1 MCMLCLFLYMRRQMR
16 CHMFIDRARI
26 FVQSGKGGDGMSSFR
41 REKFVPKGGPDG
53 GDGGRGGN
61 VILVADRNVNT
72 LVDFRFRR
80 LFKAKPGG
88 KGAGANCFGR
98 DAEDLRIT
106 VPVGTVVKDEE
117 TDTVIADLNHDGQEA
132 VVARGGRGGRGNWHF
147 RSSANRVPTFAEKGE
162 PSQERWLRLE
172 LKVLADVGL
181 LGYPSVGKSSIL
193 RKVSAAQPEVAA
205 YHFTT
210 LNPILG
216 VVNLPDHRS
225 FVMADIPGLIEG
237 ASEGV
242 GLGHDFLRHVERTKI
257 LIHVLDVSGMEGRDP
272 VEDYEKINL
281 ELQKYSARLA
291 RKKQVVAA
299 NKMDL
304 LEEDSDKLER
314 LVDYMAQQGVE
325 VYPICAVTGEGMD
338 KLLERVWVLLE
349 EYVEEAEENAEEV
362 VYKAVRKQDFEVK
375 REGNAFVLTGS
386 RIENLVAMTNFDDDQ
401 SLRRFQRIWRY
412 MELDKLLKEHGV
424 QEGNTVRIG
433 EMEFEY
439 HT

>member
-1 MCMLCLFLYMRRQMR
+1 
-16 CHMFIDRARI
+16 MFIDRARI

-53 GDGGRGGN
+53 GDSGHGGN
-61 VILVADRNVNT
+61 VVLVADRNVNT

-88 KGAGANCFGR
+88 KGQGANCYGR
-98 DAEDLRIT
+98 NAEDLLIT
-106 VPVGTVVKDEE
+106 VPLGTIVKDEE
-117 TDTVIADLNHDGQEA
+117 SGQIIADLSHDGQQA
-132 VVARGGRGGRGNWHF
+132 VVAKGGRGGRGNWHF
-147 RSSANRVPTFAEKGE
+147 RSSSNRTPTFAERGE
-162 PSQERWLRLE
+162 PGEERWLRLE
-172 LKVLADVGL
+172 LKVLADIGL

-216 VVNLPDHRS
+216 VVDLSDHRS

-242 GLGHDFLRHVERTKI
+242 GLGHDFLRHIERTKI
-257 LIHVLDVSGMEGRDP
+257 LVHVLDVSGMEGRDP
-272 VEDYEKINL
+272 IEDYEKINE
-281 ELQKYSARLA
+281 ELRKYSEKLS
-291 RKKQVVAA
+291 RKKQVIAA
-299 NKMDL
+299 NKIDML
-304 LEEDSDKLER
+304 GDSDNLER
-314 LVDYMAQQGVE
+314 LQAYMDERGQE
-325 VYPICAVTGEGMD
+325 VYPICAMTGEGLEV
-338 KLLERVWVLLE
+338 LLERLWDLLE
-349 EYVEEAEENAEEV
+349 TYVEEPEEIAEEV
-362 VYKAVRKQDFEVK
+362 VYKAQDKPDFEVK
-375 REGNAFVLTGS
+375 RADDGAFVVTGP

-412 MELDKLLKEHGV
+412 MELDKLLKEKGICD
-424 QEGNTVRIG
+424 GNTVRIC

-439 HT
+439 HE

>member
-1 MCMLCLFLYMRRQMR
+1 
-16 CHMFIDRARI
+16 MFIDRARI

-53 GDGGRGGN
+53 GDGGHGGN
-61 VILVADRNVNT
+61 VVLVADRNVNT

-88 KGAGANCFGR
+88 KGQGANCYGR
-98 DAEDLRIT
+98 NAEDLLIT
-106 VPVGTVVKDEE
+106 VPLGTIIKDEE
-117 TDTVIADLNHDGQEA
+117 SGQIIADLSHDGQQA
-132 VVARGGRGGRGNWHF
+132 VVAKGGRGGRGNWHF
-147 RSSANRVPTFAEKGE
+147 RSSSNRTPTFAERGE
-162 PSQERWLRLE
+162 PGEERWLRLE
-172 LKVLADVGL
+172 LKVLADIGL

-216 VVNLPDHRS
+216 VVDLSDHRS

-242 GLGHDFLRHVERTKI
+242 GLGHDFLRHIERTKI
-257 LIHVLDVSGMEGRDP
+257 LVHVLDVSGMEGRDP
-272 VEDYEKINL
+272 IEDYEKINE
-281 ELQKYSARLA
+281 ELRKYSEKLS
-291 RKKQVVAA
+291 RKKQIIAA
-299 NKMDL
+299 NKIDML
-304 LEEDSDKLER
+304 GDSDNLER
-314 LVDYMAQQGVE
+314 LKAYMDERGQE
-325 VYPICAVTGEGMD
+325 VYPICAMTGEGLEV
-338 KLLERVWVLLE
+338 LLERLWDLLE
-349 EYVEEAEENAEEV
+349 TYVEEPEEIAEEV
-362 VYKAVRKQDFEVK
+362 VYKAQDKPDFEVK
-375 REGNAFVLTGS
+375 RADDGAFVITGP

-412 MELDKLLKEHGV
+412 MELDKLLKEKGICD
-424 QEGNTVRIG
+424 GNTVRIC

-439 HT
+439 HE

>member
-1 MCMLCLFLYMRRQMR
+1 
-16 CHMFIDRARI
+16 MFIDRARI

-53 GDGGRGGN
+53 GDGGHGGN
-61 VILVADRNVNT
+61 VVLVADRNVNT

-88 KGAGANCFGR
+88 KGQGANCYGR
-98 DAEDLRIT
+98 NAEDLLIT
-106 VPVGTVVKDEE
+106 VPLGTIVKDEE
-117 TDTVIADLNHDGQEA
+117 SGQIIADLSHDGQQA
-132 VVARGGRGGRGNWHF
+132 VVAKGGRGGRGNWHF
-147 RSSANRVPTFAEKGE
+147 RSSSNRTPTFAERGE
-162 PSQERWLRLE
+162 PGEERWLRLE
-172 LKVLADVGL
+172 LKVLADIGL

-216 VVNLPDHRS
+216 VVDLSDHRS

-242 GLGHDFLRHVERTKI
+242 GLGHDFLRHIERTKI
-257 LIHVLDVSGMEGRDP
+257 LVHVLDVSGMEGRDP
-272 VEDYEKINL
+272 IEDYEKINE
-281 ELQKYSARLA
+281 ELRKYSEKLS
-291 RKKQVVAA
+291 RKKQIIAA
-299 NKMDL
+299 NKIDML
-304 LEEDSDKLER
+304 GDSDNLER
-314 LVDYMAQQGVE
+314 LQAYMDERGQE
-325 VYPICAVTGEGMD
+325 VYPICAMTGEGLEV
-338 KLLERVWVLLE
+338 LLERLWDLLE
-349 EYVEEAEENAEEV
+349 TYVEEPEEIAEEV
-362 VYKAVRKQDFEVK
+362 VYKAQDKPDFEVK
-375 REGNAFVLTGS
+375 RADDGAFVITGP

-412 MELDKLLKEHGV
+412 MELDKLLKEKGICD
-424 QEGNTVRIG
+424 GNTVRIC

-439 HT
+439 HE